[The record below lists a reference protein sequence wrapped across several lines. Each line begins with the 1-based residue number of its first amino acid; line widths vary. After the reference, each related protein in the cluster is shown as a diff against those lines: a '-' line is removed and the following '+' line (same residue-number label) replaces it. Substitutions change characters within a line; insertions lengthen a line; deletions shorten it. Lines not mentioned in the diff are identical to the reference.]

1 METIKDYEAMV
12 YVLEHNRKS
21 AGTGENI
28 SWKKISYEKLSE
40 EMKSHPAR
48 MKRMLGKLVL
58 NGKIEVKTERPF
70 IYRVLIKSVFTA
82 EEFKKYQ
89 HTRLLGK
96 SHGSSS
102 KSTDTVETVPQTA
115 RTVQAVWR
123 PSKTMQKR
131 QTGAG
136 NTFVYGKGNS
146 LNVHESFERSKQNR
160 EYRPAG
166 EKAGK
171 RKQRHNINQ
180 KLMKGKLK
188 IIKIY
193 QMKME
198 DILCMEIY

>member
-12 YVLEHNRKS
+12 YVLEHNLKS

-40 EMKSHPAR
+40 EMKSYPAR
-48 MKRMLGKLVL
+48 MKRMLGNLVL
-58 NGKIEVKTERPF
+58 NGKIEIKTERPF
-70 IYRVLIKSVFTA
+70 VYRVLIKSVFTE

-89 HTRLLGK
+89 DTRLLGK
-96 SHGSSS
+96 FHDSLS
-102 KSTDTVETVPQTA
+102 KLTDTVETA
-115 RTVQAVWR
+115 SETVQAVWR
-123 PSKTMQKR
+123 PSEAMQKR

-136 NTFVYGKGNS
+136 NTFVYSKGNS
-146 LNVHESFERSKQNR
+146 LSVHESFERSKQNR

>member
-12 YVLEHNRKS
+12 YILEHNQRS
-21 AGTGENI
+21 AGTGKNI

-40 EMKSHPAR
+40 EMKSYPER

-58 NGKIEVKTERPF
+58 NGKIEVKTEHPF
-70 IYRVLIKSVFTA
+70 IYLVLIKSVLTA
-82 EEFKKYQ
+82 EEFKEYQ

-96 SHGSSS
+96 SHGSLS
-102 KSTDTVETVPQTA
+102 KSTDTAETAPQTA

-123 PSKTMQKR
+123 PSASMQKR

-136 NTFVYGKGNS
+136 NTFVNGKGNS
-146 LNVHESFERSKQNR
+146 LSVHESFERSKQNR

-171 RKQRHNINQ
+171 RKAVTIW
-180 KLMKGKLK
+180 
-188 IIKIY
+188 
-193 QMKME
+193 
-198 DILCMEIY
+198 

>member
-1 METIKDYEAMV
+1 MMETIKDYEAMV

-40 EMKSHPAR
+40 EMKSYPAR

-58 NGKIEVKTERPF
+58 NGRIEVKSERPF
-70 IYRVLIKSVFTA
+70 IYRVLIKSVLT
-82 EEFKKYQ
+82 EEFKEYQ

-96 SHGSSS
+96 SHGSLS
-102 KSTDTVETVPQTA
+102 KSTDIAETFPQTA
-115 RTVQAVWR
+115 RTVQAVWQ
-123 PSKTMQKR
+123 PSATMQKR

-136 NTFVYGKGNS
+136 NTFAYGKGNS
-146 LNVHESFERSKQNR
+146 LSVHESFERSKQNR

-171 RKQRHNINQ
+171 RKAVTIW
-180 KLMKGKLK
+180 
-188 IIKIY
+188 
-193 QMKME
+193 
-198 DILCMEIY
+198 

>member
-1 METIKDYEAMV
+1 MMETIKDYEAMV

-40 EMKSHPAR
+40 EMKSYPAR

-58 NGKIEVKTERPF
+58 NGRIEVKSVLTE
-70 IYRVLIKSVFTA
+70 
-82 EEFKKYQ
+82 EEFKEYQ

-96 SHGSSS
+96 SHGSLS
-102 KSTDTVETVPQTA
+102 KSTDIAETFPQTA
-115 RTVQAVWR
+115 RTVQAVWQ
-123 PSKTMQKR
+123 PSATMQKR

-136 NTFVYGKGNS
+136 NTFAYGKGNS
-146 LNVHESFERSKQNR
+146 LSVHESFERSKQNR

-171 RKQRHNINQ
+171 RKAVTIW
-180 KLMKGKLK
+180 
-188 IIKIY
+188 
-193 QMKME
+193 
-198 DILCMEIY
+198 